1 MFIICFVSIRFMNG
15 NSRLP
20 LVLIV
25 SVLILSM
32 VVGFSGLIEF
42 NNVRI
47 IIEYAFTLALV
58 YFAYQQSNYTSLQ
71 YEILKKTAQ
80 PIIYVRTDNYEKIII
95 ENASKF
101 PLFKVITYGFEYKTN
116 ENEHFFDVVD
126 VIYPDSKVV
135 LETPTMWRKTMVT
148 DLTITYCLSTHEGK
162 RESIR
167 EIVFL
172 DAPKTAKDPVR
183 EIETIK
189 KMIPDLTKT
198 SHMIQDLL
206 SKAVE
211 EK

>member
-1 MFIICFVSIRFMNG
+1 MNG

-20 LVLIV
+20 LALIV

-42 NNVRI
+42 DKVRI
-47 IIEYAFTLALV
+47 ILEYAFTLALL
-58 YFAYQQSNYTSLQ
+58 YFAYLQSSYTSLQ
-71 YEILKKTAQ
+71 YEILKKTTQ
-80 PIIYVRTDNYEKIII
+80 PIIYVRSNSYEQIII
-95 ENASKF
+95 ENASHF
-101 PLFKVITYGFEYKTN
+101 PLFKVIAYGIEYKTN
-116 ENEHFFDVVD
+116 EDENFFDVID
-126 VIYPDSKVV
+126 VIYPNSKAV
-135 LETPTMWRKTMVT
+135 LETPTMWRRTMVI

-162 RESIR
+162 RESVR

-172 DAPKTAKDPVR
+172 DAPKTAKNPAE

-189 KMIPDLTKT
+189 EMIPDLTRT

-206 SKAVE
+206 SRAVE